1 MRRREF
7 ITLVGSAAAWPLV
20 ARAQQAERM
29 RRVGVLTGVAD
40 DPNSRARNAAFVR
53 GLQELG
59 WVDGRNIRIDYRW
72 GGGDAD
78 TIRRVATELVALAP
92 DVIFAGGG
100 PATERLLQLTRT
112 VPIVFAGVPDPV
124 GSGFVVRLSRPG
136 GNANGFMLF
145 EYNLTGKWLELLKQ
159 VAPHVTRAAVL
170 RDPAI
175 TAGIGQFAAIQ
186 SAAPSVGIEVSA
198 INISGKLAD

>member
-1 MRRREF
+1 
-7 ITLVGSAAAWPLV
+7 
-20 ARAQQAERM
+20 
-29 RRVGVLTGVAD
+29 
-40 DPNSRARNAAFVR
+40 
-53 GLQELG
+53 LG

-78 TIRRVATELVALAP
+78 TIRRQATELVALTP
-92 DVIFAGGG
+92 DVIFASGG

-112 VPIVFAGVPDPV
+112 VPILFVAVPDPV
-124 GSGFVVRLSRPG
+124 GSGLVVRLSQPG
-136 GNANGFMLF
+136 GNATGFMLF

-198 INISGKLAD
+198 AGETTPKRKLVSRRSGWVCAIWGGPKGATFRSTIGLSGPIRS